1 MTLRYGGQDGAVP
14 VAYGETLRLPGG
26 VDATYLPAGHV
37 LGSAQILLEYAGER
51 VIVTGDYKRRPDPTC
66 LPFVATSC
74 DVFVTE
80 ATFALPVFRHPPVE
94 QEVGKLIAAREANP
108 DRCVLVGAYALGKAQ
123 RLIAELRRAGYGEPI
138 WLHGALERM
147 CRLSEETGVAR
158 GALPLVSDAKQTAIP
173 TPNGIFPHGAL

>member
-1 MTLRYGGQDGAVP
+1 MTHSFPTRRSSDL
-14 VAYGETLRLPGG
+14 
-26 VDATYLPAGHV
+26 

-74 DVFVTE
+74 DIFVTE

-94 QEVGKLIAAREANP
+94 QEIGKLIAAREANP

-123 RLIAELRRAGYGEPI
+123 RLITERSEARRVGKECVST
-138 WLHGALERM
+138 
-147 CRLSEETGVAR
+147 CRSR
-158 GALPLVSDAKQTAIP
+158 WSPY
-173 TPNGIFPHGAL
+173 H